1 MPRARLAG
9 LLAPVMAAGMV
20 LGSGTPVAAV
30 SAAGPGGAAG
40 RPGQPSLALGRQMS
54 MSATSTTG
62 VRQGNER
69 SGCIANLDRDLN
81 TRERVG
87 QLVWVGLAADQAPT
101 GVDSVVTT
109 NRLGGVVLLGGFHS
123 GITATAK
130 TTAHVHG
137 LSDTRARIAIAA
149 DQEGGYV
156 QQVQGSG
163 VSTIPT
169 AFVQGRTYGPS
180 TTLRNL
186 TTRWGGQLA
195 AAGIDQER
203 VENPVDVNL
212 APVADTVAK
221 DFMSQNGPIGRYQRN
236 YDYVSSRVAADV
248 GVVIAGMHAGGVAT
262 TVKHFPGLGRITG
275 NTDTTAV
282 GITDTTTTVTLG
294 YLDPFAAGIA
304 AGADLVMI
312 SNAWYSK
319 LDATHQAP
327 FSSAIVT
334 GLLRGQLGYRGTVV
348 SDDLGNAVAVSS
360 VPVALRATRF
370 IRAGGDIVL
379 TADPSTVPTM
389 TRAIMLARASS
400 PTFKALMDAAVLRV
414 LTMKTERGLT
424 RCS

>member
-9 LLAPVMAAGMV
+9 LLAPLMAAGMV
-20 LGSGTPVAAV
+20 LGSGTAVAAV
-30 SAAGPGGAAG
+30 ATAGPGGAAG
-40 RPGQPSLALGRQMS
+40 RSGQPSLTLGRQMS
-54 MSATSTTG
+54 MSATSTAG
-62 VRQGNER
+62 VGQGNGR
-69 SGCIANLDRDLN
+69 SGCIADLDRDLN

-87 QLVWVGLAADQAPT
+87 QLVWVGLAADQAPA

-123 GITATAK
+123 GITTTAK

-137 LSDTRARIAIAA
+137 LSDTRVRIAIAA

-169 AFVQGRTYGPS
+169 AFVQGRTYGAS

-195 AAGIDQER
+195 AAGI
-203 VENPVDVNL
+203 DVNL

-262 TVKHFPGLGRITG
+262 TVKHFPGLGRVTG
-275 NTDTTAV
+275 NTDTTTV
-282 GITDTTTTVTLG
+282 GITDTTTTATSG